1 MKKTDSR
8 KHANYELLNLLGY
21 GLAKFDNE
29 FVKQFNFETKT
40 AFYEYI
46 VNLGICDTVGAV
58 KNRQDMLDPF
68 FDNDR
73 RGWWQRKNQ
82 YISRKLFI
90 DSLFGNENV
99 QSFSDI
105 VKMYINKDF
114 KIDVLFEKKVS
125 PVVKSKFKQL
135 QETGIEA
142 ELYFY
147 HNYNSLNIF
156 ENGIILDARLFGDG
170 YDFQIEVDNSFFL
183 AEVKGVRQTAGSIR
197 ITKNEY
203 EKAFEYKNKYFIV
216 VVSNLVESPKITTI
230 EDPINNLKLTE
241 NAIVSTQINYYSENI
256 KW

>member
-8 KHANYELLNLLGY
+8 KHVNYELLNLLGY

-29 FVKQFNFETKT
+29 FVKQFSFEAKT

-68 FDNDR
+68 FDNGR
-73 RGWWQRKNQ
+73 RGWWQHKSQ

-90 DSLFGNENV
+90 DSLFENENV

-114 KIDVLFEKKVS
+114 KIDVPFEKKIS

-156 ENGIILDARLFGDG
+156 KNGIILDARLFGDG

-183 AEVKGVRQTAGSIR
+183 AEVKGVRLTAGSIR

-203 EKAFEYKNKYFIV
+203 EKAFEYKKNILLLL
-216 VVSNLVESPKITTI
+216 LVIWLNHQKLLL
-230 EDPINNLKLTE
+230 LKTL
-241 NAIVSTQINYYSENI
+241 
-256 KW
+256 